1 MEGAKVGDEGPSS
14 SASDVLNFEHHEHQ
28 GTPAEGCSDKALI
41 KLIALLEE
49 LNVGTSSTESD
60 EALIERIIEENRD
73 VLARLAK

>member
-1 MEGAKVGDEGPSS
+1 MSTKELQQKVAKAIEGL
-14 SASDVLNFEHHEHQ
+14 SDQ
-28 GTPAEGCSDKALI
+28 ALI

-49 LNVGTSSTESD
+49 LNVKTAGTESD

>member
-1 MEGAKVGDEGPSS
+1 MRAIRGSGMCSSLKIMSTKELQQKALKAIEG
-14 SASDVLNFEHHEHQ
+14 L
-28 GTPAEGCSDKALI
+28 SDKALI
-41 KLIALLEE
+41 KLIALLKE

>member
-1 MEGAKVGDEGPSS
+1 MSTKELQEKAVKAIEGL
-14 SASDVLNFEHHEHQ
+14 SDQ
-28 GTPAEGCSDKALI
+28 ALI

-49 LNVGTSSTESD
+49 LHVKTAGAETD